1 MASEDEMDR
10 YYVYQF
16 DSETFVVG
24 DDVTNREICIC
35 GDYDDL
41 ADARQRA
48 NRIAELLNGAPQARQ
63 VEQQ

>member
-1 MASEDEMDR
+1 MER
-10 YYVYQF
+10 YFVYQF

-24 DDVTNREICIC
+24 DDVTNREIYIC

-48 NRIAELLNGAPQARQ
+48 NRIAELLNSEPQARKI
-63 VEQQ
+63 EQQ

>member
-1 MASEDEMDR
+1 MDR

-48 NRIAELLNGAPQARQ
+48 NRIAEMLNRESEVQRTK
-63 VEQQ
+63 QQ

>member
-1 MASEDEMDR
+1 MASGDEMEG

-41 ADARQRA
+41 ADAQQRA
-48 NRIAELLNGAPQARQ
+48 NRIAE
-63 VEQQ
+63 

>member
-1 MASEDEMDR
+1 MER

-41 ADARQRA
+41 ADAQQRA
-48 NRIAELLNGAPQARQ
+48 TRIAELFNSEHQARK